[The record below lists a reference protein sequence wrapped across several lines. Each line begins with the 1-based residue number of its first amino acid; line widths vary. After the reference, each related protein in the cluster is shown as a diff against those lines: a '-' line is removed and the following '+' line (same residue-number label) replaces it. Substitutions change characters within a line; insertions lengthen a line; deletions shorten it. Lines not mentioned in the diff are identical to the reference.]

1 MVEALDVM
9 LEHAA
14 SFQREKKEGQFNL
27 FAAEC
32 VPGTESSVPESRI
45 PDVPEWDDS
54 TKLNHEKLA
63 MGFYLTGHPLVNY
76 EDLIRRYVNAFAD
89 KLGALADSSTVKM
102 AGLVK
107 KIKEINTKKGER
119 MAFIALEDL
128 TGVTE
133 VTIFSDLYS
142 QCRDLLKSGEPL
154 IVSGIREGDK
164 DSPKVLAQ
172 EIYRMEEAPRRFSRG
187 MQIRISTLGADP
199 HQIRDL
205 KRILARHRGRL
216 PVKLHVVIPNRTE
229 TIINLNAVSCDP
241 SEDLLTEVHGAL
253 GYQAVSFE

>member
-1 MVEALDVM
+1 M
-9 LEHAA
+9 LEQAA
-14 SFQREKKEGQFNL
+14 NSQREKKEGQFNL

-32 VPGTESSVPESRI
+32 VPGAEANVPESAI

-54 TKLNHEKLA
+54 TKLNHEKQA

-119 MAFIALEDL
+119 MAFVALEDL

-133 VTIFSDLYS
+133 VTVFSDLYS
-142 QCRDLLKSGEPL
+142 QCRDLLRSGEPL
-154 IVSGIREGDK
+154 IISGIREGDK

-172 EIYRMEEAPRRFSRG
+172 EIYRIEEAPRRFSRG

-199 HQIRDL
+199 HQIKDL
-205 KRILARHRGRL
+205 KRILARHKGRL
-216 PVKLHVVIPNRTE
+216 PVRLHVVIPNRTE

-241 SEDLLTEVHGAL
+241 SEALLAEVHGTL